1 MIDMEDHSYV
11 DRTLDVFRAAHA
23 RAPSTGLA
31 IQSYLRRTPDDLFSL
46 PAGCRIRLVKG
57 AYLEPS
63 SIVVGGKR
71 EVDRAFTRLFV
82 TALDRGHRIDVATH
96 DEHIRAA
103 YGNALTATRTRV
115 ERVEFQMLYGVRRDL
130 QAQLAGQG
138 YPVRVYIP
146 YGTEWYP
153 YLTRRLAERPANL
166 WFFAT
171 QPGED
176 VMTERTVAFLG
187 GGKMGEALISGL
199 IRSGGRTADE
209 IMVTCRR
216 DERARELGGK
226 YGIAA
231 TLDNGEAAR
240 WARTLVLDGEAAG
253 HRGDAGRD
261 PRARDADDLR
271 DQLRGRHPNVVRR
284 EAPAGGR
291 AGRPCDV
298 QRPGDGRRGHV
309 GGGRGARGDRR
320 APRHGRGAAR
330 LRWQGAPTEGVAP
343 GRGDRD
349 ERQRARR
356 TSSCLPRR

>member
-1 MIDMEDHSYV
+1 MLNHLGENVTTQREALDEREAYLAEIAAAAGAPDLDIVISVKLTQLGLDESVDACNANLEPVLDAATEARLGLMIDMEDHSYV

-96 DEHIRAA
+96 DERIQAGVRERLD
-103 YGNALTATRTRV
+103 GNADAR

-166 WFFAT
+166 WFFASNL
-171 QPGED
+171 
-176 VMTERTVAFLG
+176 VRT
-187 GGKMGEALISGL
+187 
-199 IRSGGRTADE
+199 
-209 IMVTCRR
+209 
-216 DERARELGGK
+216 
-226 YGIAA
+226 
-231 TLDNGEAAR
+231 
-240 WARTLVLDGEAAG
+240 
-253 HRGDAGRD
+253 
-261 PRARDADDLR
+261 
-271 DQLRGRHPNVVRR
+271 
-284 EAPAGGR
+284 
-291 AGRPCDV
+291 
-298 QRPGDGRRGHV
+298 
-309 GGGRGARGDRR
+309 
-320 APRHGRGAAR
+320 
-330 LRWQGAPTEGVAP
+330 
-343 GRGDRD
+343 
-349 ERQRARR
+349 
-356 TSSCLPRR
+356 